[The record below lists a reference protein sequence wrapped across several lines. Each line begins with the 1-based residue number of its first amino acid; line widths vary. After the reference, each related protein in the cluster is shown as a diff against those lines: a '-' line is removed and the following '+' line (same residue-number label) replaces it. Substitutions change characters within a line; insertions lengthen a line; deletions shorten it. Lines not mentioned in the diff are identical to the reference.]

1 MKTGVQG
8 DIKIILVSKGRS
20 LIRNNK
26 QEEAKILFEEL
37 YLDGNIETALKT
49 SKINFTQSLIIRKV
63 VPILFEIYAKEN
75 NYSKMDSFSQT
86 FFLKNTSNIKKRDL
100 KDLKSVLSLD
110 AIKVYKSLLI
120 YFKNTNNKKKFKLVS
135 EHIKRDLDETIN
147 HIKNNSPELLLDCK
161 LKNYNN

>member
-1 MKTGVQG
+1 MKIGVQG
-8 DIKIILVSKGRS
+8 DIIKLILVSKGRS

-86 FFLKNTSNIKKRDL
+86 FFKKYLKYKKKRFERF
-100 KDLKSVLSLD
+100 KKSFV
-110 AIKVYKSLLI
+110 ARC
-120 YFKNTNNKKKFKLVS
+120 N
-135 EHIKRDLDETIN
+135 
-147 HIKNNSPELLLDCK
+147 
-161 LKNYNN
+161 